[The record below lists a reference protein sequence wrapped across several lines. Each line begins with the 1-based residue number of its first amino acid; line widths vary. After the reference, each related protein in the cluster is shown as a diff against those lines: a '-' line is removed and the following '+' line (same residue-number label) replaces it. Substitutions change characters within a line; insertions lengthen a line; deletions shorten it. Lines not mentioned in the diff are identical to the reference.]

1 VEAGEVRYRAFGA
14 TRFTSGT
21 TPTSYRFTGQ
31 REEAALG
38 LYFYNARWYDPAL
51 GHFLSPDTVVPD
63 PGNALDYHRYA
74 YVRFNP
80 LKYEDGSGHCAT
92 LANGQADENDVECWR
107 LARTIANLWNDTDYW
122 RTRFGELDVWNNHI
136 APSAVTVEFMR
147 DELDRYMR
155 SSAYL
160 KWSEQ
165 HPALPIPLASLNDP
179 VCGGNQLCQAFGQ
192 TAEQL
197 EAFCQAHDCIGIGN
211 DAIGVG
217 AGLLVVGSP
226 LCGPAAPGCIAVGTY
241 AGGASTVFGIGWTV
255 YNYVNNN
262 ASNADL
268 AVTLSLA
275 ASSLTTENPRVAL
288 TASIL
293 QLTWDAFLSS
303 DERW

>member
-1 VEAGEVRYRAFGA
+1 
-14 TRFTSGT
+14 
-21 TPTSYRFTGQ
+21 
-31 REEAALG
+31 
-38 LYFYNARWYDPAL
+38 
-51 GHFLSPDTVVPD
+51 
-63 PGNALDYHRYA
+63 
-74 YVRFNP
+74 
-80 LKYEDGSGHCAT
+80 
-92 LANGQADENDVECWR
+92 
-107 LARTIANLWNDTDYW
+107 
-122 RTRFGELDVWNNHI
+122 
-136 APSAVTVEFMR
+136 
-147 DELDRYMR
+147 MR